1 MRLQGIIFDM
11 DGVIAETEAEG
22 HRVAFNR
29 AFAIMGLDIEWDH
42 PTYKELLKISGGKE
56 RIAYYLKTIAFNY
69 PKGESEA
76 EFLKRL
82 HAKKTTVFMEMAEEG
97 QMPALPG
104 VKRFIDEIIESG
116 VKLAVATSASE
127 KACHALLRSS
137 LGNVLY
143 EKIDAILAGDIVKK
157 KKPDPEIYII
167 VQKKL
172 RVDPKYSFVIEDSRN
187 GLLSAIAEGFNV
199 CIVPSLYTKSEDFSE
214 AQIVVDCLGEK
225 PDFPAKLLQGDCLL
239 ENDEVT
245 LSVLES
251 LLSISL

>member
-1 MRLQGIIFDM
+1 VRIQGIIFDM

-29 AFAIMGLDIEWDH
+29 AFAAMGLDIEWDH
-42 PTYKELLKISGGKE
+42 PTYKELLRISGGKE
-56 RIAYYLKTIAFNY
+56 RIAYYFKTKGVNY
-69 PKGESEA
+69 PERERGG

-82 HAKKTTVFMEMAEEG
+82 HTKKTAIFMEMAEEG

-104 VKRFIDEIIESG
+104 VNRFIDEIIGSG

-137 LGNVLY
+137 LGEMRY
-143 EKIDAILAGDIVKK
+143 EKIDAILAGDVVKK
-157 KKPDPEIYII
+157 KKPAPEIYII
-167 VQKKL
+167 TQKKL

-187 GLLSAIAEGFNV
+187 GLLSAISAGFNV
-199 CIVPSLYTKSEDFSE
+199 CVVPSIYTKDEDFSE
-214 AQIVVDCLGEK
+214 AKIVVDCLGEK
-225 PDFPAKLLQGDCLL
+225 PDFPAKLLQGDCVL

-245 LSVLES
+245 VSVLES
-251 LLSISL
+251 LLSI